1 MYIKLIQPK
10 MRKRPMDTDLKTHMS
25 PPLGLYTIAN
35 MLRNEHKIVVEN
47 ENIRKIELND
57 SPDAVGISVTVD
69 TFPRAVK
76 IAKYFRRCGIPVI
89 AGGIFVTTAWNF
101 IPENSFDALCIGS
114 AELTWN
120 DIVKDL
126 ENGCLKKI
134 YRCSYTMNGTDIIS
148 PAYDMIKN
156 DSYLYCNIV
165 HTSRG
170 CPFRCD
176 FCYNS
181 ALERQY
187 INRPVDDVINDIKM
201 IGSKHIMFI
210 DDNFTGNIKWTR
222 QFLKKIKPMKI
233 KWNAAVSINIVNHED
248 LLEEMRDCG
257 CQSLFIGF
265 ESINSTSVSGVHKVQ
280 NNTQQYERAVRII
293 HSKGIMINASFVF
306 GLDGDTSET
315 FRNTLDWIVK
325 NRIETVTSHIL
336 TPYPGTKLYE
346 EMKKSGRITSDNL
359 SLYNTANVVFRPK
372 NITSQE
378 LFDGYLW
385 IYRNVYSF
393 KNIIRR
399 MPKERTQIAPYLLF
413 NFLYRKYGRFT
424 DMLCKLITYNRIGK
438 IADKISGYIER

>member
-10 MRKRPMDTDLKTHMS
+10 MKKRPVDTDLKTHMS

-35 MLRNEHKIVVEN
+35 MLRNRHRVSVEN
-47 ENIRKIELND
+47 ENIRRIELND
-57 SPDAVGISVTVD
+57 FPDAVGISVTVD
-69 TFPRAVK
+69 TLPRAVK
-76 IAKYFRRCGIPVI
+76 ISRYFRRLGIPVI
-89 AGGIFVTTAWNF
+89 AGGIFVTTAWQF
-101 IPENSFDALCIGS
+101 IPADSFDSLCIGS

-120 DIVKDL
+120 DIVNDL

-134 YRCSYTMNGTDIIS
+134 YRCPHNMTGAQIIS
-148 PAYDMIKN
+148 PAYDMIKKDN
-156 DSYLYCNIV
+156 YLYCNIV

-181 ALERQY
+181 AVERQY
-187 INRPVDDVINDIKM
+187 INRPVDDVINDIKA
-201 IGSKHIMFI
+201 IGSRHIMFI

-222 QFLKKIKPMKI
+222 QFLKKLRPLKI
-233 KWNAAVSINIVNHED
+233 KWNAAVSINIIDHED
-248 LLEEMRDCG
+248 LLDEMRECG

-265 ESINSTSVSGVHKVQ
+265 ESINGDSVSGVHKVQ
-280 NNTQQYERAVRII
+280 NNTGQYEKAVRII

-306 GLDGDTSET
+306 GLDGDTPET

-336 TPYPGTKLYE
+336 TPYPATKLYS
-346 EMKKSGRITSDNL
+346 EMKKSGRITSYDL
-359 SLYNTANVVFRPK
+359 SRYNTADVVFTPK
-372 NITSQE
+372 NMTAQE
-378 LFDGYLW
+378 LYDGYLW

-393 KNIIRR
+393 RNIIRR
-399 MPKERTQIAPYLLF
+399 IPEERSQIAPYLLF

-424 DMLCKLITYNRIGK
+424 DMLCRMITYNRIGK
-438 IADKISGYIER
+438 IADIISGYIER